1 MARVKLTEHQAK
13 SLLFKEMNL
22 PYNGLH
28 ITSQDASFIK
38 SLKKGKK
45 YVVKVDQ
52 GVKKRMK
59 KGLVLLN
66 VEKESSL
73 SAIQKLNMKGYDHFI
88 IEEMVPHKEESES
101 YIAVERT
108 REGLVFSYSKVGGI
122 EVEEHAEEI
131 QKDVLSLDYLDNK
144 KEKKH
149 YMEIMEKVAQKLG
162 VDVKI
167 IDGIREFCEKYYVS
181 FLEIN
186 PLVVENDTVHI
197 LDLAI
202 EVDST
207 AQFFVKNAWEEEDVV
222 GEQHT
227 SEEEQQ
233 VAALNKKSQAA
244 FSLSLL
250 NPNGSLWV
258 LLSGGGASVTL
269 ADEVYNLGFGKELG
283 NYGEYSG
290 NPNAEET
297 YLYTKSVLALMM
309 KSNKRRLMLIIG
321 GGVANFTDIRI
332 TFKGIIKA
340 LEEEKKNLKKKQIK
354 IFVRRGGPFQENG
367 LAMMEEW
374 TKQNGMCGA
383 VESPALPLHEIIR
396 MAIKELGK
404 K

>member
-13 SLLFKEMNL
+13 SLLFKELKL
-22 PYNGLH
+22 PYSGIH
-28 ITSQDASFIK
+28 VTSSDTSKLK
-38 SLKKGKK
+38 SLKKNIK

-52 GVKKRMK
+52 GIKKRMK
-59 KGLVLLN
+59 KGLVMLN
-66 VEKESSL
+66 VVKEDIP
-73 SAIQKLNMKGYDHFI
+73 SAIEKLSKKGYDRFI
-88 IEEMVPHKEESES
+88 IEEMVPHTEDQEY
-101 YIAVERT
+101 YIALERT
-108 REGLVFSYSKVGGI
+108 RGGIVFSYSRKGGI

-131 QKDVLSLDYLDNK
+131 KTAVLPLGYLDSVK
-144 KEKKH
+144 DEKH
-149 YMEIMEKVAQKLG
+149 YMTVMGNVSDELG
-162 VDVKI
+162 VNVKV
-167 IDGIREFCEKYYVS
+167 IDGIREFFEKYFVS

-186 PLVVENDTVHI
+186 PLVIMKDHISI
-197 LDLAI
+197 LDLAV

-207 AQFFVKNAWEEEDVV
+207 AQFFVMNVWAEEDIV
-222 GEQHT
+222 GEQYS

-244 FSLSLL
+244 LSLSLL
-250 NPNGSLWV
+250 NPDGSIWV
-258 LLSGGGASVTL
+258 LLSGGGASVTM
-269 ADEVYNLGFGKELG
+269 ADEVYNLGFGSELG

-297 YLYTKSVLALMM
+297 YLYTKAVLALMM
-309 KSNKRRLMLIIG
+309 KSNRRRLMLIVG

-374 TKQNGMCGA
+374 TKANGMFGA
-383 VESPALPLHEIIR
+383 VEGPTLPLHEIIR
-396 MAIKELGK
+396 QAVKQLPQ
-404 K
+404 